1 MANYARSKVE
11 QILGAISA
19 SLLSL
24 QPVFDIISNISHDN
38 FVYGVS
44 AAATVLDEVLTENN
58 MKISSDHL
66 LVLRDLA
73 MQVNSFLL
81 FVTSLSLPRSLEGGS
96 SHDLAGCGNSRCTE
110 LNRPCPTHLQVSIG
124 WFVFAFSDSLQVAP
138 RRSHRYTLAQMF
150 GAARAC

>member
-66 LVLRDLA
+66 HVLRDLA
-73 MQVNSFLL
+73 MQVNFFLL
-81 FVTSLSLPRSLEGGS
+81 FCNLPLTPSL
-96 SHDLAGCGNSRCTE
+96 T
-110 LNRPCPTHLQVSIG
+110 
-124 WFVFAFSDSLQVAP
+124 
-138 RRSHRYTLAQMF
+138 RRRLLT
-150 GAARAC
+150 